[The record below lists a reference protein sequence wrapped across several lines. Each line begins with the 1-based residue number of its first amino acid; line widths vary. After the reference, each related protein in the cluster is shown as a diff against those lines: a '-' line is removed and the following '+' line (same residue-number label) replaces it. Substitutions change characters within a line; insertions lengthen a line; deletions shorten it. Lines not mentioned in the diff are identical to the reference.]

1 MSSNAFRGIV
11 VRRESGETTT
21 ATEKEAEHALE
32 AIVSDKVNEEEEE
45 EEEEDVELVMGSL
58 LCDITVPSYIEV
70 TEQTVTETQKKAES
84 APSAEQKKP
93 RAQPEPPKK
102 ETIASDAA
110 EESKLGSC
118 LTAGKPFADTVP
130 PAGSNTDIGA
140 DFSYAI
146 APPSATP
153 KPLTKEQKEA
163 EEQKKFLQEVATGS
177 AFKTPGDAKKG
188 CVVDGRLDN
197 AQATVSGRNVCMCVV
212 ACTALFVSLFG
223 CCCCCCWGGVGVGR
237 GVAAN
242 SKHWFTTSFKPLLYL
257 VTP

>member
-11 VRRESGETTT
+11 VKRESGETTA

-32 AIVSDKVNEEEEE
+32 SIVSDIQKVDGEEEEE

-58 LCDITVPSYIEV
+58 LCDITVPAYIEV

-118 LTAGKPFADTVP
+118 LAAGKPFAETVP
-130 PAGSNTDIGA
+130 PAGSSTDIGA

-188 CVVDGRLDN
+188 CVVDR
-197 AQATVSGRNVCMCVV
+197 
-212 ACTALFVSLFG
+212 
-223 CCCCCCWGGVGVGR
+223 
-237 GVAAN
+237 
-242 SKHWFTTSFKPLLYL
+242 
-257 VTP
+257 